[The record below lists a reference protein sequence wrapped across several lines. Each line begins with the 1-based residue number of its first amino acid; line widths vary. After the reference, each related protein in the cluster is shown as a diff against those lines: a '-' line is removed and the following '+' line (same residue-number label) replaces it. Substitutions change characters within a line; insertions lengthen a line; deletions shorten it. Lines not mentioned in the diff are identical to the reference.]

1 MNGKENII
9 NKILA
14 DADMKCQEILSSA
27 QEQAQQI
34 LDGAR
39 ATVEAEKAQMAQK
52 LAKIS
57 AERTRNSLATA
68 KLEARKYKLQKMQ
81 QLISSCYQKAL
92 AQLAN
97 LSGEQRKAFVAK
109 LLEKYAEQGETVRI
123 CSADKDVV
131 TQSFL
136 DGFGKNLVLGTQ
148 FVQAQGGIVLEGKN
162 YDKDLTLEK
171 LVAYCREE
179 TESKVAAALFGE

>member
-57 AERTRNSLATA
+57 AERARNSLA
-68 KLEARKYKLQKMQ
+68 
-81 QLISSCYQKAL
+81 
-92 AQLAN
+92 
-97 LSGEQRKAFVAK
+97 VAK
-109 LLEKYAEQGETVRI
+109 I
-123 CSADKDVV
+123 
-131 TQSFL
+131 
-136 DGFGKNLVLGTQ
+136 
-148 FVQAQGGIVLEGKN
+148 
-162 YDKDLTLEK
+162 
-171 LVAYCREE
+171 
-179 TESKVAAALFGE
+179 